1 LAYKARF
8 AESALKQLR
17 RLDRQVQRR
26 IIAFVENRLEQLDDP
41 RSVGEA
47 LRGEDLGEFWK
58 YRVGDYRL
66 VCDIQDSVLAIE
78 VLKIGDRKEVYR

>member
-1 LAYKARF
+1 MAYKALF
-8 AESALKQLR
+8 TESALKQLR

-26 IIAFVENRLEQLDDP
+26 IIVFVHTRLEQLDDP

-47 LRGEDLGEFWK
+47 LRGGDLGEFWK

-66 VCDIQDSVLAIE
+66 VCDIQDGVLIIE
-78 VLKIGDRKEVYR
+78 VLKIGNRKEVYR